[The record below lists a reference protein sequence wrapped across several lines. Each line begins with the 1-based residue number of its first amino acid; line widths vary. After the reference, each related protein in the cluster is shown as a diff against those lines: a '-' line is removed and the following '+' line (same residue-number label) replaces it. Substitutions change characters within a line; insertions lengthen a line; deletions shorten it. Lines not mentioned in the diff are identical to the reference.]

1 MTSAPRREPL
11 FAPLPVHGIWDSLD
25 LSRTQF
31 LVILLL
37 SVIVF
42 TFVGGPVWIHAR
54 DSHFWRLGI
63 SYAIIPPL
71 VLLAQWR
78 NKRLSWM
85 GLFLGTTVISLI
97 KLVLTASLLVLVG
110 MLR

>member
-25 LSRTQF
+25 LSRLQF
-31 LVILLL
+31 FVILVA
-37 SVIVF
+37 SVAVF
-42 TFVGGPVWIHAR
+42 VFIGGPVWSHAR
-54 DSHFWRLGI
+54 ESHFWRLGI
-63 SYAIIPPL
+63 SYAVIPLL
-71 VLLAQWR
+71 VGLAQWR
-78 NKRLSWM
+78 NRRPSWM

-110 MLR
+110 MFV